1 MSPVSLLVEARP
13 GKRGMFFNPVSD
25 AVVTRDKPLG
35 IALSAMR
42 EKKAVQLQAADQ
54 QKPVCV

>member
-25 AVVTRDKPLG
+25 AAVTRDEPLA
-35 IALSAMR
+35 IALSAAR
-42 EKKAVQLQAADQ
+42 KKKPSKLQAADRQ
-54 QKPVCV
+54 EPVCV

>member
-1 MSPVSLLVEARP
+1 
-13 GKRGMFFNPVSD
+13 MFFNPVSD

-42 EKKAVQLQAADQ
+42 NKKAVQLQAADRQ
-54 QKPVCV
+54 EPVCV